1 MNREAYGKSY
11 ERGFRL
17 TVRFLMSR
25 GVSRDSAEETA
36 QVAWTKGWEHLGQLR
51 DDGMVITWVNSIAWN
66 VVRSLA
72 RKPPFQELPEVAV
85 PPTVNLSAID
95 VDRALR
101 CCKTGESLLLR
112 QHYLEGH
119 RIKDIARQEGRTPT
133 AVRIRLLR
141 ARRSARAQL
150 IGAAA

>member
-1 MNREAYGKSY
+1 MNREVYGKSY

-17 TVRFLMSR
+17 TVRFLISR
-25 GVSRDSAEETA
+25 GVGMDSAEDAA
-36 QVAWTKGWEHLGQLR
+36 QLAWTKGWEHLGQLR
-51 DDGMVITWVNSIAWN
+51 DDRMVITWVNSIAWN

-72 RKPPFQELPEVAV
+72 RRLPFEELPEVAV
-85 PPTVNLSAID
+85 LPNVNLAALD
-95 VDRALR
+95 VARALR
-101 CCKTGESLLLR
+101 SCKTAESLLLR

-150 IGAAA
+150 ARTAA

>member
-1 MNREAYGKSY
+1 MNTEVYGKSY

-17 TVRFLMSR
+17 TVRFLISR
-25 GVSRDSAEETA
+25 GVCTDSAEEAA
-36 QVAWTKGWEHLGQLR
+36 QVAWAKGWEHLGQLR
-51 DDGMVITWVNSIAWN
+51 DDRMVVTWVNSIAWN

-72 RKPPFQELPEVAV
+72 RKLPFEELPEVAV
-85 PPTVNLSAID
+85 PPTVNLAAID

-101 CCKTGESLLLR
+101 CCKTAESLLLR
-112 QHYLEGH
+112 QYYLEGH

-133 AVRIRLLR
+133 AVRLRLLR

-150 IGAAA
+150 VRAAA